1 MTRHHISELLFSLLN
16 KFAQTKGHKI
26 PQNGCHIMILTEAIV
41 RNGNEKAIV
50 VGYESYS
57 VSQANQTAAVT

>member
-1 MTRHHISELLFSLLN
+1 
-16 KFAQTKGHKI
+16 
-26 PQNGCHIMILTEAIV
+26 MILTEAIV

-50 VGYESYS
+50 VGDESYS